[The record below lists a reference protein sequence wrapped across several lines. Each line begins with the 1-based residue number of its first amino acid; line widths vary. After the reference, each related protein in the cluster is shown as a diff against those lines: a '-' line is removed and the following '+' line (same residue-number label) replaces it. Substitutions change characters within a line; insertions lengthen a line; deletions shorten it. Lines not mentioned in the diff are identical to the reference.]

1 MSIFRKRKL
10 SLGEILKGLEALS
23 EYEREQVQKELDYLN
38 SPDVDED
45 EEGEIVEEVEET
57 TETEPEEP
65 VEPTEEVVEEPNE
78 VEEVVETEEQVE
90 EQPVEAVEEPTSEE
104 TTEIEEVSEPVQ
116 NEPINETQG
125 EELADELIDEQAD
138 KELNEAQSA
147 KIQALEAEVSEL
159 KEMLNKVLE
168 REQNADFGLVQ
179 GVTPEK
185 ESEDDERYSAVIR
198 GYAGSNARNYY

>member
-1 MSIFRKRKL
+1 MSIFKKKKL
-10 SLGEILKGLEALS
+10 SLGDILKGLEALS

-45 EEGEIVEEVEET
+45 EEGEIVEET
-57 TETEPEEP
+57 TENEPVEEP

-78 VEEVVETEEQVE
+78 TEEVVETEEQVE

-104 TTEIEEVSEPVQ
+104 TTEIEEVNEPVQ
-116 NEPINETQG
+116 DEPISEAQG
-125 EELADELIDEQAD
+125 EDLADELIDEQAD

-168 REQNADFGLVQ
+168 RENNADFGLTQ

-198 GYAGSNARNYY
+198 GYAGTNARNYF